1 MQRLNFRSF
10 SWRQFYRQPER
21 DFLFLSL
28 VFGAIFLLVV
38 PPFQIPDEPAHFLRS
53 YQVSKLDFV
62 PHKQWIPHKEAVYTG
77 GTVPKSLAHCFVP
90 WFELNFHP
98 ERKATLERFRESW
111 EVSLQPSQEIFL
123 GFPNTALYS
132 PIPYLPQSIGIA
144 IGKLFHASPLLLM
157 YLGRVFAWMVATGI
171 TFWAIVRLPLMKWAF
186 VFLALTPM
194 AVFLRS
200 SLSADSILLALAF
213 LLVATCWHYAFRSQK
228 LTAWNLAELTI
239 LGMAVSL
246 CKQVY
251 FPLIF
256 LFFLIPRHK
265 LGNTKRYFGAA
276 GIVIIT
282 VLIVTL
288 IWSSITN
295 GLFTPF
301 KNDVPIDPA
310 KQLAFIL
317 ENPMEFVGIV
327 WQDFG
332 ENASSY
338 LHQIVGILGWLDTP
352 LPNFLW
358 IPYIVVLLG
367 GALASDRAQFFI
379 HWWQKVGTFFVIIG
393 IFFLVYVSMF
403 FAWTAVG
410 GEEIKGVQGRY
421 FFPIFPLVLFLLANR
436 CWQLPIA
443 DRIWQPAAVLYLIFV
458 LSSSVVILFHRY
470 YPI

>member
-1 MQRLNFRSF
+1 MQRSNLRSF
-10 SWRQFYRQPER
+10 SWTKFYRQPEHA
-21 DFLFLSL
+21 FLILSL
-28 VFGAIFLLVV
+28 VFGTIFLLVV
-38 PPFQIPDEPAHFLRS
+38 PPFQIPDEPAHFLRT
-53 YQVSKLDFV
+53 YQVSELNFI
-62 PHKQWIPHKEAVYTG
+62 PEKQWMSSRKGVYTG
-77 GTVPKSLAHCFVP
+77 GMLPKSLPYCFAS
-90 WFELNFHP
+90 WSELNFHP

-111 EVSLQPSQEIFL
+111 QIPLQPSQKTFL
-123 GFPNTALYS
+123 GFSNTALYS
-132 PIPYLPQSIGIA
+132 PVPYLPQSIGITL
-144 IGKLFHASPLLLM
+144 GKFFHAPPLLLM
-157 YLGRVFAWMVATGI
+157 YLGRVFAWMAATGI

-276 GIVIIT
+276 GIVIIA
-282 VLIVTL
+282 VFVVAF
-288 IWSSITN
+288 IWSSIAN
-295 GLFTPF
+295 SVFTPARG
-301 KNDVPIDPA
+301 DIPIDPA
-310 KQLAFIL
+310 KQLTFIV
-317 ENPMEFVGIV
+317 ENPMEFVGMV
-327 WQDFG
+327 WKDFD
-332 ENASSY
+332 EDVDFY

-352 LPNFLW
+352 LPGFLW
-358 IPYIVVLLG
+358 IPYIVALLG

-436 CWQLPIA
+436 RWQLPIA